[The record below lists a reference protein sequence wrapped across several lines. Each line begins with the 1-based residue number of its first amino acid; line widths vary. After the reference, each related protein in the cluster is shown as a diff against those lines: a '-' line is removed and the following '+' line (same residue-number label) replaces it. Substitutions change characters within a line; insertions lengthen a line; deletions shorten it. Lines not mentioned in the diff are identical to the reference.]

1 MIIEKLTLRN
11 FRNYGETV
19 LTPHAGVN
27 LFFGPN
33 GSGKTNL
40 LEAVHYCALGK
51 SHRITGDQSAVRIG
65 ESFAVCG
72 VNVLSGGVRREIT
85 VRLMP
90 GEANK
95 KVILLDQKQIRRFS
109 DMMGC
114 LQCVIFSPEDLG
126 LIREGPSLRRRYLDM
141 MISQVNR
148 GYFIALQQYRAG
160 LEQRNALLKTLR
172 AGNGRDGGML
182 DVFEQAMA
190 APAAAIVEARRKV
203 IAMLSALAAE
213 TYASVS
219 GREKEEFQA
228 GYHSAFRDSADVAGD
243 FMKALRE
250 SREEDLR
257 LGVTSAGPHR
267 DDLSLSLNRKNMK
280 VFASQGQIRTAALS
294 LKLAQMKA
302 LRALSGEAPVLL
314 LDDVM
319 SELDKNR
326 RMRLVKEISDYQT
339 FITCTDETDLEL
351 DGERRTYRVSAPE
364 GTAQLEITNRGEEA
378 PAAELK
384 EPDFS
389 WDE

>member
-11 FRNYGETV
+11 FRNYEDTV
-19 LTPHAGVN
+19 LTPHEGVN
-27 LFFGPN
+27 LFFGAN

-40 LEAVHYCALGK
+40 LEAIHYCALGK
-51 SHRITGDQSAVRIG
+51 SHRISGDHSVVRIG

-72 VNVLSGGVRREIT
+72 VSVSTGGVRREIT
-85 VRLMP
+85 VRLVP
-90 GEANK
+90 NEANK
-95 KVILLDQKQIRRFS
+95 KVILLDQKPIQRFS

-148 GYFIALQQYRAG
+148 GYFIALQQYRSG
-160 LEQRNALLKTLR
+160 LEQRNALLKTMR
-172 AGNGRDGGML
+172 QNASDYTGML
-182 DVFEQAMA
+182 EVFEQAMA
-190 APAAAIVEARRKV
+190 APAAVIVAARKKV
-203 IAMLSALAAE
+203 IAMLAELAAE
-213 TYASVS
+213 TYRGIS

-228 GYHSAFRDSADVAGD
+228 GYHSAFRETENVEEE
-243 FMKALRE
+243 FIRLMRE
-250 SREEDLR
+250 NREEDLR

-302 LRALSGEAPVLL
+302 LRAMSGEAPVLL

-319 SELDKNR
+319 SELDRDR
-326 RMRLVKEISDYQT
+326 RTRLVKEISDYQT
-339 FITCTDETDLEL
+339 FITCTDESDLEL
-351 DGERRTYRVSAPE
+351 EGSRRTYHVSAPE
-364 GTAQLEITNRGEEA
+364 GKAVLEETNRGEMREA
-378 PAAELK
+378 LPLT
-384 EPDFS
+384 EPDFT
-389 WDE
+389 

>member
-11 FRNYGETV
+11 FRNYEDTV
-19 LTPHAGVN
+19 LTPHEGVN
-27 LFFGPN
+27 LFFGAN

-40 LEAVHYCALGK
+40 LEAIHYCALGK
-51 SHRITGDQSAVRIG
+51 SHRITGDQSVVRIG

-72 VNVLSGGVRREIT
+72 VSVSTGGVRREIT
-85 VRLMP
+85 VRLVP
-90 GEANK
+90 NEVNK
-95 KVILLDQKQIRRFS
+95 KVILLDQKPIRRFS

-148 GYFIALQQYRAG
+148 GYFIALQQYRSG
-160 LEQRNALLKTLR
+160 LEQRNALLKTMR
-172 AGNGRDGGML
+172 QNASDYTGML
-182 DVFEQAMA
+182 EVFEQAMA
-190 APAAAIVEARRKV
+190 APAAVIVAARKKV
-203 IAMLSALAAE
+203 IAMLAELAAE
-213 TYASVS
+213 TYRGIS

-228 GYHSAFRDSADVAGD
+228 GYHSAFRETENVEEE
-243 FMKALRE
+243 FIRLMRE
-250 SREEDLR
+250 NREEDLR

-302 LRALSGEAPVLL
+302 LRAMSGEAPVLL

-319 SELDKNR
+319 SELDRDR
-326 RMRLVKEISDYQT
+326 RTRLVKEISDYQT
-339 FITCTDETDLEL
+339 FITCTDESDLEL
-351 DGERRTYRVSAPE
+351 EGSRRTYHVSAPE
-364 GTAQLEITNRGEEA
+364 GKAVLEETNRGEMREA
-378 PAAELK
+378 LPLT
-384 EPDFS
+384 EPDFT
-389 WDE
+389 

>member
-11 FRNYGETV
+11 FRNYEDTV
-19 LTPHAGVN
+19 LTPHEGVN
-27 LFFGPN
+27 LFFGAN

-40 LEAVHYCALGK
+40 LEAIHYCALGK
-51 SHRITGDQSAVRIG
+51 SHRISGDHSVVRIG

-72 VNVLSGGVRREIT
+72 VSVSTGGVRREIT
-85 VRLMP
+85 VRLVP
-90 GEANK
+90 NEVNK
-95 KVILLDQKQIRRFS
+95 KVILLDQKPIRRFS

-148 GYFIALQQYRAG
+148 GYFIALQQYRSG
-160 LEQRNALLKTLR
+160 LEQRNALLKTMR
-172 AGNGRDGGML
+172 QNASDYTGML
-182 DVFEQAMA
+182 EVFEQAMA
-190 APAAAIVEARRKV
+190 APAAVIVAARKKV
-203 IAMLSALAAE
+203 IAMLAELAAE
-213 TYASVS
+213 TYRGIS

-228 GYHSAFRDSADVAGD
+228 GYHSAFRETENVEEE
-243 FMKALRE
+243 FIRLMRE
-250 SREEDLR
+250 NREEDLR

-302 LRALSGEAPVLL
+302 LRAMSGEAPVLL

-319 SELDKNR
+319 SELDRDR
-326 RMRLVKEISDYQT
+326 RTRLVKEISDYQT
-339 FITCTDETDLEL
+339 FITCTDESDLEL
-351 DGERRTYRVSAPE
+351 EGSRRTYHVSAPE
-364 GTAQLEITNRGEEA
+364 GKAVLEETNRGEMREA
-378 PAAELK
+378 LPLT
-384 EPDFS
+384 EPDFT
-389 WDE
+389 

>member
-11 FRNYGETV
+11 FRNYEDTV
-19 LTPHAGVN
+19 LTPHEGVN
-27 LFFGPN
+27 LFFGAN

-40 LEAVHYCALGK
+40 LEAIHYCALGK
-51 SHRITGDQSAVRIG
+51 SHRISGDHSVVRIG

-72 VNVLSGGVRREIT
+72 VTVSTGGVRREIT
-85 VRLMP
+85 VRLVP
-90 GEANK
+90 NEVNK
-95 KVILLDQKQIRRFS
+95 KVILLDQKPIRRFS

-148 GYFIALQQYRAG
+148 GYFIALQQYRSG
-160 LEQRNALLKTLR
+160 LEQRNARLKTMR
-172 AGNGRDGGML
+172 QNASDYTGML
-182 DVFEQAMA
+182 EVFEQAMA
-190 APAAAIVEARRKV
+190 APAAVIVAARKKV
-203 IAMLSALAAE
+203 IAMLAELAAE
-213 TYASVS
+213 TYRGIS

-228 GYHSAFRDSADVAGD
+228 GYHSAFRETENVEEE
-243 FMKALRE
+243 FIRLMRE
-250 SREEDLR
+250 NREEDLR

-302 LRALSGEAPVLL
+302 LRAMSGEAPVLL

-319 SELDKNR
+319 SELDRDR
-326 RMRLVKEISDYQT
+326 RTRLVKEISDYQT
-339 FITCTDETDLEL
+339 FITCTDESDLEL
-351 DGERRTYRVSAPE
+351 EGSRRTYHVSAPE
-364 GTAQLEITNRGEEA
+364 GKAVLEETNRGEMREA
-378 PAAELK
+378 LPLT
-384 EPDFS
+384 EPDFT
-389 WDE
+389 